1 MITVGLTGN
10 IGSGKSTVSRL
21 FSMMEVPVYYADAKG
36 KYFLTLPETI
46 QQLRD
51 IFGDDILDHEGNVDR
66 QKLAA
71 IVFNDS
77 EALQKLN
84 AIIHPLVRQD
94 FKEWI
99 RKHEDAPY
107 VIQEAAILFETGQ
120 ARHFDRIIVV
130 SASEELRIDRVCRR
144 DNVTRE
150 EVLKRAQHQMD
161 EEEKIQQA
169 DFVIANN
176 ADDMLLPQVHKVHQK
191 LQEISK
197 HGADR

>member
-21 FSMMEVPVYYADAKG
+21 FSKMEVPVYHADAKG
-36 KYFLTLPETI
+36 KYFLTMPETI
-46 QQLRD
+46 RQLQE
-51 IFGDDILDHEGNVDR
+51 IFGDEILDHEGAVDR

-71 IVFNDS
+71 IVFNDTA
-77 EALQKLN
+77 ALQKLN
-84 AIIHPLVRQD
+84 AVIHPLVRQD
-94 FKEWI
+94 FVEWSQ
-99 RKHEDAPY
+99 KHQDAPY

-120 ARHFDRIIVV
+120 ALHFDRIIVV

-161 EEEKIQQA
+161 EEEKEQQA

-176 ADDMLLPQVHKVHQK
+176 EDDMLLPQVHKVHEK

-197 HGADR
+197 HGFDL